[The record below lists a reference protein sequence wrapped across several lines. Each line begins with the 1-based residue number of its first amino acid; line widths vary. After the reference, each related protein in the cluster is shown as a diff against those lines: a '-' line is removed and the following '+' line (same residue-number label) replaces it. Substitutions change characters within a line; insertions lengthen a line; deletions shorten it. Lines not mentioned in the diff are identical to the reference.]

1 MAQGAFRALGTNGAG
16 RALRRPT
23 GRSPRSPWRG
33 GPGHRRTGT
42 GRRPSEQRGW
52 GRARRRVTPAGHGS
66 WARRVQGVGEGER
79 GGMRLERAWE
89 RRGRSERHGQGAC
102 SKCGRRRTAVVGRR
116 CEAAAG
122 RASSQQRLTAS
133 DDLGQEREDA
143 GELGRGHGG
152 GSGDREER
160 GGAVSFCTG
169 RGRGEAEAGGLT
181 DVAGVRGGEAR

>member
-1 MAQGAFRALGTNGAG
+1 MGPCGQWPRGPFGRWALTGRVGRCGARLGVRPDRRGEEGPGTGEQARGDGRRSNGVGGALGGASHRPATAAG
-16 RALRRPT
+16 RGERRESA
-23 GRSPRSPWRG
+23 RES
-33 GPGHRRTGT
+33 GT
-42 GRRPSEQRGW
+42 GCAWS
-52 GRARRRVTPAGHGS
+52 AHGND
-66 WARRVQGVGEGER
+66 
-79 GGMRLERAWE
+79 
-89 RRGRSERHGQGAC
+89 
-102 SKCGRRRTAVVGRR
+102 
-116 CEAAAG
+116 EAAAG
-122 RASSQQRLTAS
+122 RASSQQLLTAS